1 MDGVRLRLERGPDAD
16 GIVPPIA
23 GFRALP
29 DEAPLAMPVQSLRG
43 GDRARPLGPAAV
55 AGRRLLV
62 LGAAFAVCA
71 AGAWGM
77 YEVLVV
83 GGLTVLEDVVLILYV
98 LLFGWIALS
107 FASAVGGF
115 LAIVA
120 GSNRLCIDPA
130 APLPPLVSRT
140 ALLMPTYNEDPARVF
155 AALQAMHEELAA
167 ADRLEAV
174 DFFVLSDT
182 TDPAVWVAE
191 EAAFLRL
198 RAAVAGESGGREH
211 VFYRRRRDNIERKA
225 GNIAEWVQRFGG
237 AYDHMLILDADSV
250 MTADAVVRLA
260 EAMERHPQAALIQT
274 LPVLV
279 NGRTL
284 FARLQQFAGR
294 IYGPLI
300 AHGVA
305 WWHGHDGNYWGH
317 NAIIRVAPFAAHAGL
332 PHIEGRKPFGGHIM
346 SHDFVE
352 AALMRRA
359 GWSIH
364 MVPGLPGSY
373 EESPPS
379 LIDFA
384 ARDRRWC
391 QGNLQHLAVLPARGL
406 HWVSRIHFLVG
417 VGAYLSAP
425 LWLLFLAVG
434 MALALQARFVPPDYF
449 SKDFSLFPTWPA
461 QDPVLAAWMFA
472 ATMGCL
478 VLPKIM
484 GLVLAIGR
492 ERRAFGGAVAAFA
505 GVVVEIVLS
514 ALVAPIMMLLQSA
527 AVVDILIGRDAG
539 WSAQRRDDG
548 SVPFGA
554 IARRHAVHTLVGLA
568 TAVASY
574 LIALPL
580 FLWMLPV
587 TLGLILSIPLSA
599 WTASR
604 RAGQGLG
611 RLGLFK
617 TPEERAPPPVLLR
630 VAALQALYAEAAAP
644 SDPIARLAADPA
656 LAAVHAAMLP
666 PPSWRRG
673 SAIRTE
679 LLSGFA
685 KLAEA
690 TTLAEARGM
699 LDPKELAAVLADPD
713 GFAALLAAAR
723 RDEASSAR
731 ATPPAGPLSAR
742 RASAEEA
749 VLAVTAS

>member
-1 MDGVRLRLERGPDAD
+1 MDGVRLRLERAGEAD
-16 GIVPPIA
+16 GLVPRLA
-23 GFRALP
+23 DFRALP
-29 DEAPLAMPVQSLRG
+29 DEAPLSMPVQSLRSEA
-43 GDRARPLGPAAV
+43 RARPLGPNAI

-62 LGAAFAVCA
+62 LGAAFAVCV
-71 AGAWGM
+71 AGAFGM

-83 GGLTVLEDVVLILYV
+83 GGLTVLEDVVLVLYV

-107 FASAVGGF
+107 VASAVGGF

-120 GSNRLCIDPA
+120 GSNRLGIDPA
-130 APLPPLVSRT
+130 APLPPLASRT

-155 AALQAMHEELAA
+155 AALQAMHEEIAA
-167 ADRLEAV
+167 AGRLDAF
-174 DFFVLSDT
+174 DFFILSDT
-182 TDPAVWVAE
+182 TDPAVWLAE

-198 RAAVAGESGGREH
+198 RAEVESRGREQ
-211 VFYRRRRDNIERKA
+211 VFYRRRRDNTERKA

-237 AYDHMLILDADSV
+237 AYDHMLILDADSI

-260 EAMERHPQAALIQT
+260 EAMERHPTAALIQT

-279 NGRTL
+279 SGRTL

-294 IYGPLI
+294 VYGPLI
-300 AHGVA
+300 AQGIA
-305 WWHGHDGNYWGH
+305 WWHGPDGNYWGH

-478 VLPKIM
+478 VLPKFM
-484 GLVLAIGR
+484 GLALVIGR
-492 ERRAFGGAVAAFA
+492 ERRAFGGAFATLA

-548 SVPFGA
+548 RVPFGA
-554 IARRHAVHTLVGLA
+554 IARRHAMHTLVGLA

-599 WTASR
+599 WTGSR
-604 RAGQGLG
+604 WAGQGIG
-611 RLGLFK
+611 RLGLLR

-630 VAALQALYAEAAAP
+630 VAELQALYAETGTP
-644 SDPIARLAADPA
+644 SDPIARLAGDPA
-656 LAAVHAAMLP
+656 LAAAHLAMLP

-673 SAIRTE
+673 PAIRTD
-679 LLSGFA
+679 LLAGFV

-690 TTLAEARGM
+690 ATLAEAERA
-699 LDPKELAAVLADPD
+699 LDAKELAAVLADPD
-713 GFAALLAAAR
+713 GFAALIAAAR
-723 RDEASSAR
+723 RAQIFDV
-731 ATPPAGPLSAR
+731 PPTSMVPTSAR
-742 RASAEEA
+742 RPSSGSPRDAA
-749 VLAVTAS
+749 LAVTAS

>member
-1 MDGVRLRLERGPDAD
+1 
-16 GIVPPIA
+16 
-23 GFRALP
+23 
-29 DEAPLAMPVQSLRG
+29 
-43 GDRARPLGPAAV
+43 
-55 AGRRLLV
+55 
-62 LGAAFAVCA
+62 
-71 AGAWGM
+71 
-77 YEVLVV
+77 
-83 GGLTVLEDVVLILYV
+83 
-98 LLFGWIALS
+98 
-107 FASAVGGF
+107 
-115 LAIVA
+115 
-120 GSNRLCIDPA
+120 
-130 APLPPLVSRT
+130 
-140 ALLMPTYNEDPARVF
+140 MPTYNEDPARVF

-167 ADRLEAV
+167 ADRLEAF

-182 TDPAVWVAE
+182 TDPAVWIAE

-198 RAAVAGESGGREH
+198 RAAVAGEGGGREH

-260 EAMERHPQAALIQT
+260 EAMERHPKAALIQT

-284 FARLQQFAGR
+284 FARFQQFAGR

-461 QDPVLAAWMFA
+461 QDPCSRPGCSRRPWAVWCCRRSWASFSRSVGS
-472 ATMGCL
+472 AT
-478 VLPKIM
+478 P
-484 GLVLAIGR
+484 
-492 ERRAFGGAVAAFA
+492 
-505 GVVVEIVLS
+505 
-514 ALVAPIMMLLQSA
+514 SA
-527 AVVDILIGRDAG
+527 AR
-539 WSAQRRDDG
+539 SRP
-548 SVPFGA
+548 SP
-554 IARRHAVHTLVGLA
+554 
-568 TAVASY
+568 AS
-574 LIALPL
+574 
-580 FLWMLPV
+580 
-587 TLGLILSIPLSA
+587 
-599 WTASR
+599 SR
-604 RAGQGLG
+604 RSCS
-611 RLGLFK
+611 R
-617 TPEERAPPPVLLR
+617 
-630 VAALQALYAEAAAP
+630 P
-644 SDPIARLAADPA
+644 S
-656 LAAVHAAMLP
+656 
-666 PPSWRRG
+666 SRR
-673 SAIRTE
+673 S
-679 LLSGFA
+679 
-685 KLAEA
+685 
-690 TTLAEARGM
+690 
-699 LDPKELAAVLADPD
+699 
-713 GFAALLAAAR
+713 
-723 RDEASSAR
+723 
-731 ATPPAGPLSAR
+731 
-742 RASAEEA
+742 
-749 VLAVTAS
+749 